1 MASECNSILVVDD
14 NESDRMLAQFAI
26 EDAGVTK
33 KIFFSNDGE
42 DALNFMK
49 EYDLYKK
56 KEGDLYPPNVVLL
69 DINMPKMNGFEFL
82 DQYEKLNADERY
94 QSLIVLM
101 LTSSHSDEDKA
112 RAEKYDAVKG
122 FITKPITE
130 ERIAEIVAGL

>member
-101 LTSSHSDEDKA
+101 LTSSHSDVDKA